1 MLEGVKVLS
10 FTHYSAGAVS
20 STGIGRIWEPMW

>member
-10 FTHYSAGAVS
+10 LSAGAVS
-20 STGIGRIWEPMW
+20 STGIGGFGSRCGKG